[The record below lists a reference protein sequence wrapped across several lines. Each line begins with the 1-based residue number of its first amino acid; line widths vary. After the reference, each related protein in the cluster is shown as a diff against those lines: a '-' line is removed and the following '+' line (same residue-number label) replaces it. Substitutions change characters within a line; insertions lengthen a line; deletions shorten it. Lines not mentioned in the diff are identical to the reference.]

1 MNTTGIILSQVR
13 DLSSSG
19 NISIPVDQLPA
30 IQTAIIQTSAEAAV
44 LFFFI
49 GLGIG
54 IGFSYLYFRIWKKA
68 AGIVEPD
75 ESEPSEGS

>member
-1 MNTTGIILSQVR
+1 MITMATSLINQVR
-13 DLSSSG
+13 EISSSG

-30 IQTAIIQTSAEAAV
+30 IQASIISTSAEAAV

-49 GLGIG
+49 GLGMG

-68 AGIVEPD
+68 CIVEP
-75 ESEPSEGS
+75 EEEKKEKGS